1 MRIAATIAASLAAL
15 LSLGLLAA
23 GGVLLWG
30 DSKKDDQGYLTTH
43 TERFSTDTYAL
54 ATGNLDLDLDGLDTV
69 LDQDTYGKIRLK
81 VDSAADTPVF
91 VGIARTP
98 DVTRYLRGTSHALVS
113 DVSYPD
119 FEADYDPQ
127 PGAKRPAAP
136 ATKGI
141 WAASTRGSGPQTLTW
156 DVEDGN
162 WSIVVMNADASGGV
176 DARISAGAE
185 APLLAP
191 LGWGMTIA
199 GLLVLAFAAGAT
211 VVAVRVPRRNAVAA

>member
-15 LSLGLLAA
+15 LSLGLLVA

-30 DSKKDDQGYLTTH
+30 ESKKDEQGYLTTR

-54 ATGNLDLDLDGLDTV
+54 STGNLDLDLDGLDTV

-119 FEADYDPQ
+119 FDADYDAR
-127 PGAKRPAAP
+127 PGAERPAAP
-136 ATKGI
+136 ATQDF
-141 WAASTRGSGPQTLTW
+141 WAASANGRGPQTLTW

-162 WSIVVMNADASGGV
+162 WSIVVMNADTSRGV

-191 LGWGMTIA
+191 LGWGMTIG
-199 GLLVLAFAAGAT
+199 GLLLLAFAAGAA
-211 VVAVRVPRRNAVAA
+211 VVAVRVERRPAVAA

>member
-1 MRIAATIAASLAAL
+1 MRIAATIAASVAAL

-30 DSKKDDQGYLTTH
+30 DSKKDEQGYLTTH
-43 TERFSTDTYAL
+43 TERFATDTYAL
-54 ATGNLDLDLDGLDTV
+54 STGNLDLDLDGLDEV

-81 VDSAADTPVF
+81 VDSASDTPVF
-91 VGIARTP
+91 VGIARTS
-98 DVTRYLRGTSHALVS
+98 DVTAYLRNTSHALVS

-127 PGAKRPAAP
+127 PGAKRPATP
-136 ATKGI
+136 ATQDF
-141 WAASTRGSGPQTLTW
+141 WAASADGTGRQTLTW
-156 DVEDGN
+156 DVEDGD
-162 WSIVVMNADASGGV
+162 WSIVVMNADGSRGV
-176 DARISAGAE
+176 DTRISAGAE

-199 GLLVLAFAAGAT
+199 GLLVLAFAAGAA
-211 VVAVRVPRRNAVAA
+211 VVAVRVPRRQAVAA

>member
-30 DSKKDDQGYLTTH
+30 ESKKDDQGYLTTR
-43 TERFSTDTYAL
+43 TERFQTDTNAL
-54 ATGNLDLDLDGLDTV
+54 ATGNLDLDLDGLDEV
-69 LDQDTYGKIRLK
+69 LDQDTYGKIRLN
-81 VDSAADTPVF
+81 VDSDAPVF

-98 DVTRYLRGTSHALVS
+98 DVTRYLRNTSHALVT

-119 FEADYDPQ
+119 FDADYDPQ
-127 PGAKRPAAP
+127 PGTKRPDKP
-136 ATKGI
+136 ATRDF
-141 WAASTRGSGPQTLTW
+141 WAASTQGAGQQTLTW
-156 DVEDGN
+156 DVEDGD
-162 WSIVVMNADASGGV
+162 WSIVVMNADTSRGV

-199 GLLVLAFAAGAT
+199 GLLVLAFAAGAA
-211 VVAVRVPRRNAVAA
+211 VVAARVPRRTAVAA